1 MGSGP
6 SLLETLFSS
15 DPQHISCQPQTA
27 HRTTQRG
34 LQYTLC
40 QLTLYKY
47 SNKQQ
52 FKSVYSVATFGYALY
67 LILLTF
73 KGNIWCLYTNLYL
86 KRTTKEYV
94 KSLSTACQVT
104 TASNITILPKHCI
117 FSALSFDNTTHLQ
130 ALLWLCMSSH

>member
-6 SLLETLFSS
+6 SLLVTLFSS

-52 FKSVYSVATFGYALY
+52 FKSVYSGIWVCVISYLAHIQGKYLVFIYKPISKKDYKRICKVFVNCLPSYHSLQHYNFAQTLHFLCTF
-67 LILLTF
+67 F
-73 KGNIWCLYTNLYL
+73 
-86 KRTTKEYV
+86 
-94 KSLSTACQVT
+94 
-104 TASNITILPKHCI
+104 
-117 FSALSFDNTTHLQ
+117 
-130 ALLWLCMSSH
+130 

>member
-6 SLLETLFSS
+6 SLLVTLFSS

-52 FKSVYSVATFGYALY
+52 FKSVYSGIWVCVISY
-67 LILLTF
+67 LAHIQG
-73 KGNIWCLYTNLYL
+73 KYL
-86 KRTTKEYV
+86 VFIYKPISKKDYKEYV
-94 KSLSTACQVT
+94 QSLSTACQVT